1 MKIKD
6 VLNEGLSPVLFHAT
20 SLKGFDGMMRSNEIK
35 LSRDSAARNRYYMSF
50 SRNKANGFIPYLL
63 SLGNEAEEEAFDPRN
78 DAFVVVEFS
87 GVSLGQNYSGAAFNT
102 FHDPDEPDET
112 DHTAPDFM
120 EDRLYNN
127 KPIIPNAK
135 KYIVG
140 LSLITNGK
148 KVNDKAI
155 VQFIERYGNKFKFY
169 ESTKSYTANK
179 QKSS

>member
-6 VLNEGLSPVLFHAT
+6 VLKEGLSPVLFHAT

-63 SLGNEAEEEAFDPRN
+63 SLTKGEDEEAFDPRN

-127 KPIIPNAK
+127 KPVIPNAK

-140 LSLITNGK
+140 LSLITNGIE
-148 KVNDKAI
+148 VNDKAI
-155 VQFIERYGNKFKFY
+155 VQFIERYGEKFKYY
-169 ESTKSYTANK
+169 ESTESYTANK

>member
-1 MKIKD
+1 MYALVV
-6 VLNEGLSPVLFHAT
+6 VLSVDTRLAMVPLVAVRSLVTKVVMNALVVVELSAKRFW
-20 SLKGFDGMMRSNEIK
+20 M
-35 LSRDSAARNRYYMSF
+35 Y
-50 SRNKANGFIPYLL
+50 
-63 SLGNEAEEEAFDPRN
+63 
-78 DAFVVVEFS
+78 AFVVVEFS
-87 GVSLGQNYSGAAFNT
+87 GVKLGQNYSGAAFNT

-155 VQFIERYGNKFKFY
+155 VQFIERYGDKFKFY
-169 ESTKSYTANK
+169 ESTESYTANK